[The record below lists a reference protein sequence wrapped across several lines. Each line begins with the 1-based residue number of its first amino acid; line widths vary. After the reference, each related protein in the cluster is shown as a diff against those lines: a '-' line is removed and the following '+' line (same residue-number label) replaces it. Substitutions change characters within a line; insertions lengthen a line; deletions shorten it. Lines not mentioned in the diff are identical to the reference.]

1 MIQRTQTL
9 FLLGAVTFLVLMLFL
24 PLAEILT
31 DDAGACTVMSIGLQ
45 TETGDIVFP
54 TLPVYILILVTA
66 ALLFL
71 SVFFYKRRKLQIRFC
86 VYGIIL
92 GFGLIGL
99 MYYYWVV
106 MFRQLDVDSYWIRI
120 PVIFPVVSIILTFLA
135 FRGIRRDE
143 ILIRSLDKIR

>member
-45 TETGDIVFP
+45 TEIGDIVFP

>member
-1 MIQRTQTL
+1 MIQRIQTL
-9 FLLGAVTFLVLMLFL
+9 FLLGAVTFLVLMAFL

-31 DDAGACTVMSIGLQ
+31 EEAVPYTALSRGLQ
-45 TETGDIVFP
+45 TETGETVFS
-54 TLPVYILILVTA
+54 TLPVFILEMTTA

-71 SVFFYKRRKLQIRFC
+71 SIFFFKKRKLQIRFC

-99 MYYYWVV
+99 VYYYWVV

-120 PVIFPVVSIILTFLA
+120 PVIFPVASIILTFLA

-143 ILIRSLDKIR
+143 ILVRSLDKLR